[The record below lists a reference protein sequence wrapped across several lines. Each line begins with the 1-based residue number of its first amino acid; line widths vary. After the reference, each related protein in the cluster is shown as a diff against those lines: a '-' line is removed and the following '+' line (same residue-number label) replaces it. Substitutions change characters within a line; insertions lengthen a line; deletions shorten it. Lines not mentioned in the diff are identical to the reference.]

1 MPQTPTYSIEVS
13 VTPEYLPEQSSP
25 EAGRHAFAY
34 HVTLTNTGTVAAR
47 LLHRH
52 WIITDGGGH
61 VEEVRGDGVVGQQ
74 PLLAPGEHYRYTS
87 GAVLETPV
95 GSMRGSYR
103 MLAADGHHFDAL
115 IPVFTLA
122 VPRALN

>member
-1 MPQTPTYSIEVS
+1 MPQAPVYAVDVAVVS
-13 VTPEYLPEQSSP
+13 EYLPDDSSP
-25 EAGRHAFAY
+25 NAGRHAFAY

-47 LLHRH
+47 LLRRH
-52 WIITDGGGH
+52 WIITDGSGH

-74 PLLAPGEHYRYTS
+74 PLLAPGEQYHYTS

-95 GSMRGSYR
+95 GSMRGSYQ
-103 MLAADGHHFDAL
+103 MQAADGHHFDAL

-122 VPRALN
+122 APRALN